1 MEAFQSVAADFKCQS
16 WPKAAHRDISKL
28 VKGLG
33 HDATGLKAW
42 AASDYKNAGTGLTRF
57 EDGYFED
64 DLLTIKLRALLKL
77 PPP

>member
-1 MEAFQSVAADFKCQS
+1 VAQSGASRHLEASKRLGS
-16 WPKAAHRDISKL
+16 RRDRPEGS
-28 VKGLG
+28 
-33 HDATGLKAW
+33 
-42 AASDYKNAGTGLTRF
+42 AASDYKNAGTGLIRF

>member
-1 MEAFQSVAADFKCQS
+1 
-16 WPKAAHRDISKL
+16 

>member
-1 MEAFQSVAADFKCQS
+1 
-16 WPKAAHRDISKL
+16 
-28 VKGLG
+28 LG

-42 AASDYKNAGTGLTRF
+42 AASDYKNAGIRLTRF